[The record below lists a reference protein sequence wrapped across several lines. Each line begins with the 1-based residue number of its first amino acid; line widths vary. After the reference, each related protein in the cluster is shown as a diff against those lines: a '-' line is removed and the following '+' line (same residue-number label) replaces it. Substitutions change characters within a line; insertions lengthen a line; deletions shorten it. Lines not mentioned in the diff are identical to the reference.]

1 MSRCGEARGVYGLI
15 DLWRLGSTRFPQS
28 TWLNLDAG
36 LDIGRIAARLRDRRN
51 ALFAS
56 AAALGVVASLSLG
69 IAYVNHQRSAAQAAA
84 AREERA
90 NADLQDA
97 LAQLR
102 DEVGATS
109 QALRQAQG
117 QLATL
122 SRQVKQATTAS
133 QAAANWKTDQIAQL
147 AQALDKAQQQLHLT
161 EAQRAT
167 LMARLNLVETK
178 QARTQRATAEQ
189 WQQKVAEV
197 AADRDRAAHERDA
210 LRARLDALRQ
220 KLSLSRSRPAGRS
233 LAERQPVPPGRT
245 AATAGAAQQRQI
257 AVVMP
262 GRAAPI
268 IAEERPALSNRR
280 AEPSREAQVQPLPSE
295 AVATTGRLAKI
306 ERVLASAGVDVKH
319 MFADFGNP
327 SGLGGPFMPMSRSA
341 MAANRVSAVRLAE
354 LPGLLRSLPT
364 GAPMYNYRE
373 TSPFGERTDPF
384 NGRPAFHPGV
394 DLAAPYGTPVYATAA
409 GVVTFAGWS
418 GGYGR
423 IVEINHGHGIVTRYG
438 HLSRYIVLVGERV
451 KKGAQ
456 IGYEG
461 STGRSTGPH
470 VIYEIDVNGE
480 PQNPA
485 KFMDLA
491 RLLPAVGR

>member
-1 MSRCGEARGVYGLI
+1 LT
-15 DLWRLGSTRFPQS
+15 DLWRLGSARFPQPTGFDLHAS
-28 TWLNLDAG
+28 EV
-36 LDIGRIAARLRDRRN
+36 AAWLRDRRN
-51 ALFAS
+51 ALL
-56 AAALGVVASLSLG
+56 AAIAAVGVLASLGLG
-69 IAYVNHQRSAAQAAA
+69 AAYVDHERSAAQARA
-84 AREERA
+84 AREDRA
-90 NADLQDA
+90 NGDLQDA

-117 QLATL
+117 QIAAL
-122 SRQVKQATTAS
+122 SQQVKQ
-133 QAAANWKTDQIAQL
+133 QAALSQETATWKTDQIAEL
-147 AQALDKAQQQLHLT
+147 AGALDKSQQELHLT

-167 LMARLNLVETK
+167 LMARLSMAETK
-178 QARTQRATAEQ
+178 EARTQRAAADQ
-189 WQQKVAEV
+189 WQQKLEAL
-197 AADRDRAAHERDA
+197 AADRDRAARERDA

-220 KLSLSRSRPAGRS
+220 KLSLSRSPSAGRS
-233 LAERQPVPPGRT
+233 LAERQAVPAGRV
-245 AATAGAAQQRQI
+245 AASPGAAHQRQV

-268 IAEERPALSNRR
+268 VARERPALS
-280 AEPSREAQVQPLPSE
+280 REAQAQLVPRA
-295 AVATTGRLAKI
+295 AVATGHLAEI
-306 ERVLASAGVDVKH
+306 ERVLASAGVDVKR
-319 MFADFGNP
+319 MFADFGNR
-327 SGLGGPFMPMSRSA
+327 SGLGGPFVPMSRDA
-341 MAANRVSAVRLAE
+341 MAANHVSAVRLAA
-354 LPGLLRSLPT
+354 LPGLLKSLPT

-373 TSPFGERTDPF
+373 TSPFGERADPF

-418 GGYGR
+418 GGYGK
-423 IVEINHGHGIVTRYG
+423 IVEISHGDGIVTRYG
-438 HLSRYIVLVGERV
+438 HLSRYIVLVGEHV
-451 KKGAQ
+451 EKGAQ

-485 KFMDLA
+485 KFMSLA
-491 RLLPAVGR
+491 RLLPAAAR